1 MNKKLLIN
9 ASGRVLGLLIAS
21 FFSMLVVGANGIYLS
36 YWNMLSIYYL
46 TASLTLVVTEY
57 TRKYDA

>member
-1 MNKKLLIN
+1 MNRKLLIN

-21 FFSMLVVGANGIYLS
+21 FFSMLVVGANGIHLS
-36 YWNMLSIYYL
+36 YGNMLSIYYL